1 MSNNINIQKCLK
13 ITGKDALSFVESIIS
28 NNLDNE
34 KLKPSYLLGPDGK
47 VHHWF
52 FVHEIND
59 DILIYQEDSELQTIL
74 DNLKKYAIRI
84 ECEFVLE
91 TVSNVLVA
99 NIENLEIKIVDE
111 FFDDTVSWETY
122 EILNEIPTRKIINEG
137 LLPNETKWLDNFVD
151 FEKGCFLGQEQASRI
166 KYRGNPRRVLI
177 TNENGKQEMIKI

>member
-1 MSNNINIQKCLK
+1 
-13 ITGKDALSFVESIIS
+13 
-28 NNLDNE
+28 
-34 KLKPSYLLGPDGK
+34 
-47 VHHWF
+47 
-52 FVHEIND
+52 
-59 DILIYQEDSELQTIL
+59 LIYQEDSELQTIL

-122 EILNEIPTRKIINEG
+122 EILNEIPTRRIINEG

-177 TNENGKQEMIKI
+177 TNENGNQEMIKI

>member
-1 MSNNINIQKCLK
+1 M
-13 ITGKDALSFVESIIS
+13 
-28 NNLDNE
+28 
-34 KLKPSYLLGPDGK
+34 
-47 VHHWF
+47 
-52 FVHEIND
+52 
-59 DILIYQEDSELQTIL
+59 
-74 DNLKKYAIRI
+74 
-84 ECEFVLE
+84 
-91 TVSNVLVA
+91 VA

-122 EILNEIPTRKIINEG
+122 EILNEIPTRRIINEG